1 MSIRSTNRSFQVV
14 RPGGRPPLV
23 RETART
29 LMSSQQKIVV
39 SLLLGLLA
47 ADAIFMGPIHALIVL
62 IAVCQI
68 FYLAFVGLKLV
79 LGVASINHKTPSTS
93 NLPGLDD
100 PTLPVVTIL
109 VPLFDEAEVVRRL
122 VRALDR
128 LQYPKHLLQEL
139 LLLEEVDQETK
150 AAIRALRLPAH
161 FQAIVVPDMQ
171 PRTKPKACDVGL
183 AYARGDL
190 CVIYDGEDRPDP
202 YQLLKAVAAFRQAPP
217 DVACV
222 QSVLQFWN
230 LDTNLITRMYWVE
243 YVFHFRFILTG
254 MARLGLTPP
263 LGGTS
268 NVFRTEALHRIAV
281 PPQMLRKGGLDPD
294 VLPIVAAWD
303 PWNVAEDAD
312 IAGALARAGYKIW
325 IIDSYTLEEASHR
338 ARVATRQRARWGKG
352 YFQSGLVHTRRP
364 LTAMRQMGRWN
375 FAVYNLT
382 MIGTPISLMINPIF
396 WGLTIAYLAAR
407 QTWTTSWL
415 AVDITGVAVFIEH
428 LFPPAIFYAGVFT
441 AVVGNFV
448 LFYALM
454 LACLSREEHGNVKY
468 MFLVPFWWAFSSY
481 AMWKGVLELARRST
495 RSHWHKTPHGH
506 DAAREEDVI
515 ERLMDQ
521 ERVSTTS

>member
-1 MSIRSTNRSFQVV
+1 MSRRSSTRSLRVV
-14 RPGGRPPLV
+14 RPGDRPPLK

-29 LMSSQQKIVV
+29 LMSPQQKTVV
-39 SLLLGLLA
+39 ALLLGLLV
-47 ADAIFMGPIHALIVL
+47 ADAVVLGPIHALIVV
-62 IAVCQI
+62 IAACQL

-79 LGVASINHKTPSTS
+79 LGVASVNHKTPSTS
-93 NLPGLDD
+93 NLPSLDD
-100 PTLPVVTIL
+100 PALPVVTVL
-109 VPLFDEAEVVRRL
+109 VPLFKEAEVVRQL
-122 VRALDR
+122 VRAIDR
-128 LQYPKHLLQEL
+128 LHYPKHLLQVL
-139 LLLEEVDQETK
+139 LLLESVDQETQ

-161 FQAIVVPDMQ
+161 FQSIVVPDRQ

-202 YQLLKAVAAFRQAPP
+202 QQLLKAVAAFRQAPP

-268 NVFRTEALHRIAV
+268 NVFRTEALHRIAI
-281 PPQMLRKGGLDPD
+281 PPQTLREGGLDPD
-294 VLPIVAAWD
+294 ELPIVAAWD

-338 ARVATRQRARWGKG
+338 ARVATKQRARWGKG

-364 LTAMRQMGRWN
+364 LTAMRQMGGWN

-382 MIGTPISLMINPIF
+382 MLGTPISLMINPIF

-407 QTWTTSWL
+407 QTWTPWIG
-415 AVDITGVAVFIEH
+415 ADIGGVAAFIEQ
-428 LFPPAIFYAGVFT
+428 LFPTAIFYAGVFT

-454 LACLSREEHGNVKY
+454 LACLSREEHDNVKY
-468 MFLVPFWWAFSSY
+468 MFLVPIWWAFSSY
-481 AMWKGVLELARRST
+481 AMWKGVLELARGNT

-506 DAAREEDVI
+506 DAAREEGVI

-521 ERVSTTS
+521 ERVSRTS